1 LLVAGGDGEEDAK
14 DYDMRGLIRMDKL
27 KGKKLKGARK
37 RKQDKLAANVSGGDF
52 KINTQDNRFAAV
64 LKGADN
70 RFGIDRKYSSFN
82 DTPAMRD
89 ILSGQTKERTKR
101 KKAKKNLVTPSIN
114 AEAAGLMSSGAMAL
128 SSLVQSLKSK
138 VAKNSKP

>member
-1 LLVAGGDGEEDAK
+1 
-14 DYDMRGLIRMDKL
+14 MDKL
-27 KGKKLKGARK
+27 KGEKLKGARK

-70 RFGIDRKYSSFN
+70 RFGIDCKYSSFN

-114 AEAAGLMSSGAMAL
+114 AEAAGSMSSGAVAL

-138 VAKNSKP
+138 VAENSKP